1 MAGSLDGKV
10 AFVTGGGSGIGAAT
24 ARMAVRGYTRSILT
38 SMTDVDLDLG
48 TLSVTMGIV
57 VPAAIVVSAL
67 ALTSWRLNEM
77 EVA

>member
-1 MAGSLDGKV
+1 
-10 AFVTGGGSGIGAAT
+10 
-24 ARMAVRGYTRSILT
+24 
-38 SMTDVDLDLG
+38 MTDVDLDLG